1 MFFLTRPDN
10 TTIRQFLETRR
21 DDNFSYTE
29 VGASRIAAP
38 GNYNVDHNRVQIGS
52 SFADFNKAIK
62 AVKSWKMFEMSWVE
76 LCWADTPIKVGEN
89 VAVLIRHF
97 GFWSLNASRIVYV
110 IEERGE
116 VEKYGFAYGTLSE
129 HGEQGEERF
138 TVEFHRA
145 NKEVWY
151 DLYAFSK
158 PKHIL
163 AAIGYPLSRLLQKQF
178 AIESKKSMQRAVK
191 ISARKATK
199 TETKQYE
206 EGI

>member
-1 MFFLTRPDN
+1 MFLPSEPKDKF
-10 TTIRQFLETRR
+10 IEQFLEARR

-29 VGASRIAAP
+29 VGASRVAAP
-38 GNYNVDHNRVQIGS
+38 DHYNIDHNRIQIGS

-62 AVKSWKMFEMSWVE
+62 AVKSWKMFEMSWVK
-76 LCWADTPIKVGEN
+76 LCWTDTPITVGEN
-89 VAVLIRHF
+89 VAVLIKHF

-110 IEERGE
+110 IEEEGE

-138 TVEFHRA
+138 TVEFYRA

-163 AAIGYPLSRLLQKQF
+163 AIIGYPLSRMLQKRF
-178 AIESKKSMQRAVK
+178 AIESKKSMLRAVK
-191 ISARKATK
+191 TSAPKVM
-199 TETKQYE
+199 
-206 EGI
+206 